1 MIGYLKG
8 KILQKNQKYCL
19 LDVNNVGYK
28 VYGSSALLPELKIG
42 QEISLYIYTNVKEDD
57 IALYGF
63 QEEKE
68 QNLFEKLISISGIGP
83 KVALDILGSPL
94 YIIQNAILQ
103 NDPKLLTEIKGI
115 GKKTA
120 ERLILELK
128 SKIDFTDFG
137 LSGKQT
143 ENITK
148 LNIDEDI
155 IGALEGLG
163 YEKYQIIKHFQKLPP
178 EIEKT
183 EEKIK
188 WFLQNL

>member
-8 KILQKNQKYCL
+8 KILTKQQKYFL
-19 LDVNNVGYK
+19 LEVNGVGYK
-28 VYGSSALLPELKIG
+28 VFASDALLPEIEID
-42 QEISLYIYTNVKEDD
+42 QEIALYIYTNVKEDD

-63 QEEKE
+63 KEEKE
-68 QNLFEKLISISGIGP
+68 KYLFEKLISISGIGP
-83 KVALDILGSPL
+83 KVSLDIMGSPL
-94 YIIQNAILQ
+94 YIIQNAILN
-103 NDPKLLTEIKGI
+103 NDPKILTEIKGI

-128 SKIDFTDFG
+128 NKIDFTDFG
-137 LSGKQT
+137 IETASNETLPK
-143 ENITK
+143 
-148 LNIDEDI
+148 IDKDV

-163 YEKYQIIKHFQKLPP
+163 YEKYQIIKKFKDLP
-178 EIEKT
+178 EKIEGA

>member
-8 KILQKNQKYCL
+8 KILQKNQKYIL
-19 LDVNNVGYK
+19 LDVNGVGYK
-28 VYGSSALLPELKIG
+28 VFASDALLPELEKG
-42 QEISLYIYTNVKEDD
+42 QEIALFIYTNVKEDA
-57 IALYGF
+57 ISLYGF
-63 QEEKE
+63 REEKE

-83 KVALDILGSPL
+83 KVGLDILGSPL
-94 YIIQNAILQ
+94 YIIQNAILN
-103 NDPKLLTEIKGI
+103 NDPKLLTQIKGI

-137 LSGKQT
+137 MSEKNQST
-143 ENITK
+143 EKTQ
-148 LNIDEDI
+148 IDEDI

-163 YEKYQIIKHFQKLPP
+163 YEKYQIIKNFQKLPK
-178 EIEKT
+178 EIETT
-183 EEKIK
+183 EDKIK

>member
-1 MIGYLKG
+1 LIGYLKG
-8 KILQKNQKYCL
+8 KILQKNQKYFL

-28 VYGSSALLPELKIG
+28 VFGSNSLLPELEIG
-42 QEISLYIYTNVKEDD
+42 KEVALYIYTNVKEDD

-63 QEEKE
+63 REEKE

-94 YIIQNAILQ
+94 YIIQNAILE
-103 NDPKLLTEIKGI
+103 NDPKMLTQIKGI

-128 SKIDFTDFG
+128 NKIDFTDFRM
-137 LSGKQT
+137 SEEKKDKVKIQ
-143 ENITK
+143 
-148 LNIDEDI
+148 IDEDI
-155 IGALEGLG
+155 IGVLEGLG
-163 YEKYQIIKHFQKLPP
+163 YEKYQIIKHFRKLPKK
-178 EIEKT
+178 IKT
-183 EEKIK
+183 TEDKIK

>member
-8 KILQKNQKYCL
+8 KIIIKHQRYFL

-28 VYGSSALLPELKIG
+28 VFASDALLPELKIG
-42 QEISLYIYTNVKEDD
+42 QETTLYIYTNVKEDA

-63 QEEKE
+63 KEERE

-94 YIIQNAILQ
+94 YIIQNAILN

-128 SKIDFTDFG
+128 NKIDFTDFG
-137 LSGKQT
+137 MENPKAKQMRS
-143 ENITK
+143 
-148 LNIDEDI
+148 IDEDVV
-155 IGALEGLG
+155 GALEGLG
-163 YEKYQIIKHFQKLPP
+163 YEKYQIIKHFQKLPT